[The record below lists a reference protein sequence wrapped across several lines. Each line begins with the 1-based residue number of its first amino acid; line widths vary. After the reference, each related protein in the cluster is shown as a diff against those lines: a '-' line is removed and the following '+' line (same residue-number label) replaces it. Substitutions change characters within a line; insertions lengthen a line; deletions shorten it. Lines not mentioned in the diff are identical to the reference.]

1 MTVIEAQDEILQITK
16 TAKTIAIVG
25 ISPNGQRA
33 SYLVTQ
39 RIIGQ
44 GMFKV
49 YLVNPVYAGAKIL
62 GLTVLNSLKDIHEPI
77 DIVDVFRRPDATAP
91 IFEDA
96 IEIRA
101 KVVWLQPGTENEE
114 IISCYQDRIMV
125 IKNACLGVMTGQ
137 AFANNKKSP
146 I

>member
-114 IISCYQDRIMV
+114 IISRYQDRIMV

-137 AFANNKKSP
+137 AFANNKSP